1 MAITL
6 AELEAL
12 LRENP
17 QSALDIALQAGR
29 GSEAGDSVGGDCGGA
44 DSVGGAAVSRAM
56 AYGIAAFAA
65 LELGDPDLAFE
76 LGAKGLGIKPTDR
89 RARARLLSAQGI
101 ARFQTGSYAEA
112 IAVLEQALRDARRL
126 GEPLAV
132 AKGLGNLG
140 IAYLEAGR
148 ADKAINYLAE
158 ASERASA
165 GGAAAPTKATI
176 ALRLAE
182 AYLQTGRYDEMA
194 SALDAAEA
202 DAAEAPTLI
211 AELSIVRGELA
222 ERRGMRRESEEAYAQ
237 ALSLAQKAGFTMI
250 GLKAATRY
258 ARRLIDDGMLDEA
271 EALAEDWLPQASVG
285 DVRRYAELL
294 RLRGRIRALRGR
306 YREAYEDAERA
317 TGLERRPGSPS
328 AAEATL
334 AMERGSLRRRAKRLS
349 EQVEGWAEAV
359 TRALADLIEARD
371 EGTGRHVER
380 TGAIV
385 LAVGERLIAAGE
397 IKGINARSLELI
409 ARMAPLHDIGKVA
422 VPDAVLRKPGPLDPE
437 EAALMR
443 THAALGRDIFLEAA
457 KRVRYDPR
465 VVFAADI
472 AGYHHERWDGS
483 GYPEGLAGADIP
495 LAARLVALAD
505 VYDAIRSERP
515 YKPARSRAEAAAYVL
530 DNAGRHFDPA
540 AVAAFAECEARIASW
555 YDDE

>member
-1 MAITL
+1 MAIAL
-6 AELEAL
+6 AELERL
-12 LRENP
+12 LRVNP
-17 QSALDIALQAGR
+17 QSALEIALKEGR
-29 GSEAGDSVGGDCGGA
+29 GIETAGGA
-44 DSVGGAAVSRAM
+44 DAAISSRAM
-56 AYGIAAFAA
+56 AYGVAAFAA

-76 LGAKGLGIKPTDR
+76 LGAKGLGLKPLDDS
-89 RARARLLSAQGI
+89 AKARLLSAQGI
-101 ARFQTGSYAEA
+101 ARFQAGSYAEA
-112 IAVLEQALRDARRL
+112 IAVLERALRLARRL
-126 GEPLAV
+126 GDPLAV

-148 ADKAINYLAE
+148 ADKASSYLAE
-158 ASERASA
+158 ALERASGA
-165 GGAAAPTKATI
+165 GAPGPTRASI

-182 AYLQTGRYDEMA
+182 AYLDTGKYGEMA

-202 DAAEAPTLI
+202 DAADAPTLA
-211 AELSIVRGELA
+211 AELLIVRGELA
-222 ERRGMRRESEEAYAQ
+222 ERRGLRRDSEEAYSQ
-237 ALSLAQKAGFTMI
+237 ALSLAQKAGFAMV

-258 ARRLIDDGMLDEA
+258 ARRLIEEGILDEA
-271 EALAEDWLPQASVG
+271 EALAEEWLPQAAAG
-285 DVRRYAELL
+285 DRRRYAELL
-294 RLRGRIRALRGR
+294 RLRGRVRALRGR

-317 TGLERRPGSPS
+317 SALERRTGLPS

-385 LAVGERLIAAGE
+385 LAVGERLIADGGV
-397 IKGINARSLELI
+397 KGISSRSLELI

-443 THAALGRDIFLEAA
+443 SHAALGRDIFLEAA

-472 AGYHHERWDGS
+472 AGYHHERWDGG

-495 LAARLVALAD
+495 VAARLVALAD

-515 YKPARSRAEAAAYVL
+515 YKPARSRDEAAAYVT

-540 AVAAFAECEARIASW
+540 VVAAFVECEARIASW

>member
-1 MAITL
+1 MAILL
-6 AELEAL
+6 AELERL

-17 QSALDIALQAGR
+17 QSALELALKAGE
-29 GSEAGDSVGGDCGGA
+29 GPEAGSA
-44 DSVGGAAVSRAM
+44 PASRAM
-56 AYGIAAFAA
+56 AYGVAAFAA
-65 LELGDPDLAFE
+65 LELGDPDLAYE
-76 LGAKGLGIKPTDR
+76 IGAKGLGLKAIDGPAK
-89 RARARLLSAQGI
+89 ARLLSAQGI
-101 ARFQTGSYAEA
+101 ARFQAGSYAES
-112 IAVLEQALRDARRL
+112 IAVLERALRLARKLGDA
-126 GEPLAV
+126 LAV

-148 ADKAINYLAE
+148 PDKAIAYLSE
-158 ASERASA
+158 AFERAA
-165 GGAAAPTKATI
+165 GVGAPAPMRASI
-176 ALRLAE
+176 SLRLAE
-182 AYLQTGRYDEMA
+182 AYIDTGKLEA
-194 SALDAAEA
+194 AAPALELAEAAAADAPALAAE
-202 DAAEAPTLI
+202 L
-211 AELSIVRGELA
+211 LIVRGELA
-222 ERRGMRRESEEAYAQ
+222 ERRGQRRESEEAYAQ
-237 ALSLAQKAGFTMI
+237 ALSSAQKAGLVMV

-258 ARRLIDDGMLDEA
+258 ARRLIEVGMLDGA
-271 EALAEDWLPQASVG
+271 EALAEEWLPQASGG
-285 DVRRYAELL
+285 DLRRYAELL
-294 RLRGRIRALRGR
+294 RLRGRVRALRGR
-306 YREAYEDAERA
+306 YREAYEDSERA
-317 TGLERRPGSPS
+317 TVLERRTGLPS

-385 LAVGERLIAAGE
+385 LAVGERLIAAGRV
-397 IKGINARSLELI
+397 KGLNARSLELI

-422 VPDAVLRKPGPLDPE
+422 VPDAVLGKPGPLDPE
-437 EAALMR
+437 EAAVMR

-515 YKPARSRAEAAAYVL
+515 YKPARSRAEAAAYVA

-540 AVAAFAECEARIASW
+540 VAEAFAECEARIASW
-555 YDDE
+555 YDDA